1 MERNYVQGHYY
12 LGMTFLQQSKF
23 KEATAEFEKARAI
36 APMFVYPISALGYA
50 YAIAGRRMEARQ
62 MLDELTELSKQEY
75 VLPASKAIIYAGL
88 GEKDN
93 AFKWLEK
100 GYDER
105 SLGGGETIKV
115 DPVWDSLRSDP
126 RFADLL
132 RRMNLQP

>member
-1 MERNYVQGHYY
+1 
-12 LGMTFLQQSKF
+12 
-23 KEATAEFEKARAI
+23 
-36 APMFVYPISALGYA
+36 
-50 YAIAGRRMEARQ
+50 

-75 VLPASKAIIYAGL
+75 VLPASKAIIYTGL

-115 DPVWDSLRSDP
+115 DPIWDSLRSDP

-132 RRMNLQP
+132 RRMNLQQ